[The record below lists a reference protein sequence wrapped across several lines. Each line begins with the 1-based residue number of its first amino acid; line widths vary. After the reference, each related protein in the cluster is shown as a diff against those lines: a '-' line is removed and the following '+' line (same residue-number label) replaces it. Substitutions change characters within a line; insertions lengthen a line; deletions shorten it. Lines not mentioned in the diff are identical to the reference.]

1 MSETQEYEAIERFHE
16 SLKQAS
22 DCLHRMC
29 QPWIYPGEAKK
40 FATAMSDAAGS
51 AYQLA
56 IMQQNPAFYGIR
68 DQIET
73 MMKSIADMAV
83 SLQFKEIRPQQT
95 KDAFRGVSKVLALLA
110 VKGKQIATSK
120 PLSRTEVLDTLD
132 KNQAIA
138 AAKSD
143 AEQEAKK
150 NIVLH

>member
-1 MSETQEYEAIERFHE
+1 MSETQESEAIERFCE
-16 SLKQAS
+16 GLKQAS

-29 QPWIYPGEAKK
+29 QPWMYPGETKK
-40 FATAMSDAAGS
+40 FATAMGDAAGS

-73 MMKSIADMAV
+73 MMKSIAEMAI

-95 KDAFRGVSKVLALLA
+95 KDAFRGVSKVLILLA

-120 PLSRTEVLDTLD
+120 PLSRNEVLNILD
-132 KNQAIA
+132 VNQGVA

-150 NIVLH
+150 KIVLH